1 MVFTQGELA
10 RARAKMPSHRGKYR
24 IQTVAEMTGVP
35 AATLRAWE
43 RRYGIPTPER
53 TSSSY
58 RLFSDHDVAA
68 IRKLKEL
75 CDDGMSPAEAARQMV
90 RVEEASNTPVES
102 DPYLR
107 AGQAIL
113 SAIEDFEPDGVER
126 AIRGAMFLGSA
137 STVYQRVI
145 GPVMATVGDRW
156 HEGSFSVA
164 QEHMA
169 TEALGSAARDMLRL
183 LDPASSAPEAI
194 IACFADEEH
203 ALTLYGVAF
212 ALVQWGYRPVVLG
225 ANTPPSAI
233 RHAVESIQPA
243 LVGLSVTITPP
254 AYRARELVDSYAE
267 AVGAVPWVVGGAGV
281 EPMHDAIEAS
291 GGIAVGTLPLDEV
304 KSIIDKRLRSMGS
317 HRAQRV

>member
-1 MVFTQGELA
+1 
-10 RARAKMPSHRGKYR
+10 MPSHRGKYR

-53 TSSSY
+53 SSSSY

-75 CDDGMSPAEAARQMV
+75 CDEGMSPAEAARQVV

-107 AGQAIL
+107 AGEAIL
-113 SAIEDFEPDGVER
+113 TAIQDFEPQGVER

-145 GPVMATVGDRW
+145 GPTMRMVGDRW
-156 HEGSFSVA
+156 HEGVFSVA

-183 LDPASSAPEAI
+183 LDPASSAPEVI
-194 IACFADEEH
+194 LACFADEEH
-203 ALTLYGVAF
+203 SLPLYGVAF

-225 ANTPPSAI
+225 ARTPPSAI

-243 LVGLSVTITPP
+243 LVGLSLSITPP
-254 AYRARELVDSYAE
+254 AYRARELVDGYAE
-267 AVGAVPWVVGGAGV
+267 AVGDVPCLVGGAGMA
-281 EPMHDAIEAS
+281 PIHDAIEAS

-304 KSIIDKRLRSMGS
+304 KSIIDKRLRSVGS

>member
-1 MVFTQGELA
+1 
-10 RARAKMPSHRGKYR
+10 MPSRRGKYR
-24 IQTVAEMTGVP
+24 IQTVAEMTGIP

-53 TSSSY
+53 SSSSY

-75 CDDGMSPAEAARQMV
+75 CDSGMSPAEAARLVAQ
-90 RVEEASNTPVES
+90 VEVASNTPVES

-107 AGQAIL
+107 ASEVIL
-113 SAIEDFEPDGVER
+113 AAIEDFDPQGVER
-126 AIRGAMFLGSA
+126 AIRSAMFLGSA

-145 GPVMATVGDRW
+145 GPTMTNVGDRW

-169 TEALGSAARDMLRL
+169 TEALSSAARDMLRL
-183 LDPASSAPEAI
+183 LDPASSAPESI
-194 IACFADEEH
+194 VACFADEDH
-203 ALTLYGVAF
+203 SLPLYGVAF

-225 ANTPPSAI
+225 AKTPPSAI

-243 LVGLSVTITPP
+243 LVALSVSIAPP

-267 AVGAVPWVVGGAGV
+267 AAGGVPWAVGGAGV
-281 EPMHDAIEAS
+281 ESMRDAIEAS
-291 GGIAVGTLPLDEV
+291 GGIAVGTLPLDDV
-304 KSIIDKRLRSMGS
+304 KSIIDKHMRSVGTPRA
-317 HRAQRV
+317 HRV

>member
-1 MVFTQGELA
+1 
-10 RARAKMPSHRGKYR
+10 MPSHRGKYR
-24 IQTVAEMTGVP
+24 IQTVAEMTGIP

-53 TSSSY
+53 SSSSY

-75 CDDGMSPAEAARQMV
+75 CDDGMSPAEAARLVVQ
-90 RVEEASNTPVES
+90 VEVASNTPVES

-107 AGQAIL
+107 ASEAIL
-113 SAIEDFEPDGVER
+113 AAIEDFDPQGVER
-126 AIRGAMFLGSA
+126 TIRSAMFLGSA

-145 GPVMATVGDRW
+145 GPTMCMVGDRW
-156 HEGSFSVA
+156 HEGTFSVA

-183 LDPASSAPEAI
+183 LDPAGSAPESI
-194 IACFADEEH
+194 IACFADEDH
-203 ALTLYGVAF
+203 ALPLYGVAF

-225 ANTPPSAI
+225 AKTPPSAI

-243 LVGLSVTITPP
+243 LVALSVSITPP
-254 AYRARELVDSYAE
+254 AYRARELVDGYAE
-267 AVGAVPWVVGGAGV
+267 AAGVVPWVVGGAGV
-281 EPMHDAIEAS
+281 ESMRDAIEAS
-291 GGIAVGTLPLDEV
+291 GGMAVGTLPLDDV
-304 KSIIDKRLRSMGS
+304 KSIIDKHLRSVGTPRA
-317 HRAQRV
+317 HRV

>member
-1 MVFTQGELA
+1 
-10 RARAKMPSHRGKYR
+10 MPSRRGKYR
-24 IQTVAEMTGVP
+24 IQTVAEMTGIP

-53 TSSSY
+53 SSSSY

-75 CDDGMSPAEAARQMV
+75 CDSGMSPAEAARLVVQ
-90 RVEEASNTPVES
+90 VEVASNTPVES

-107 AGQAIL
+107 ASEVIL
-113 SAIEDFEPDGVER
+113 AAIEDFDPQGVER
-126 AIRGAMFLGSA
+126 AIRSAMFLGSA

-145 GPVMATVGDRW
+145 GPTMTTVGDRW

-169 TEALGSAARDMLRL
+169 TEALSSAARDMLRL
-183 LDPASSAPEAI
+183 LDPVSSAPESI
-194 IACFADEEH
+194 VACFADEDH
-203 ALTLYGVAF
+203 SLPLYGVAF

-225 ANTPPSAI
+225 PKTPPSAI

-243 LVGLSVTITPP
+243 LVALSVSITPP
-254 AYRARELVDSYAE
+254 AYRARELVDGYAE
-267 AVGAVPWVVGGAGV
+267 AAAAVPWMVGGAGV
-281 EPMHDAIEAS
+281 ESMRDAIEAS
-291 GGIAVGTLPLDEV
+291 GGMAVGTLPLDDV
-304 KSIIDKRLRSMGS
+304 KSIIDKHMRSVGTPRA
-317 HRAQRV
+317 HRV

>member
-1 MVFTQGELA
+1 
-10 RARAKMPSHRGKYR
+10 MPSHRGKYR

-53 TSSSY
+53 SSSSY

-75 CDDGMSPAEAARQMV
+75 CDDGMSPAEAARLVVQ
-90 RVEEASNTPVES
+90 VEQASNMPVES

-107 AGQAIL
+107 AGEAIL
-113 SAIEDFEPDGVER
+113 AAIEDFDPQAIER
-126 AIRGAMFLGSA
+126 TIRSAMFLGSA

-145 GPVMATVGDRW
+145 GPTMTAVGERW

-194 IACFADEEH
+194 VACFADEAH
-203 ALTLYGVAF
+203 SLPLYGVAF

-225 ANTPPSAI
+225 AHTPPSAI

-243 LVGLSVTITPP
+243 LVALSVSITPP
-254 AYRARELVDSYAE
+254 AYRARELVDGYGE
-267 AVGAVPWVVGGAGV
+267 AAGVVPWVVGGGGV
-281 EPMHDAIEAS
+281 DSMRDGIEAS
-291 GGIAVGTLPLDEV
+291 GGIAVGTIPLDDV
-304 KSIIDKRLRSMGS
+304 KSIIDKHLRSVGT
-317 HRAQRV
+317 HRAHRV

>member
-1 MVFTQGELA
+1 
-10 RARAKMPSHRGKYR
+10 MPSHRGKYR
-24 IQTVAEMTGVP
+24 IQTVAEMTGIP

-53 TSSSY
+53 SSSSY

-75 CDDGMSPAEAARQMV
+75 CDEGMSPAEAARQVV
-90 RVEEASNTPVES
+90 RVEEASNTPVDS

-107 AGQAIL
+107 ACEAIL
-113 SAIEDFEPDGVER
+113 AAIEDFDPQGVER
-126 AIRGAMFLGSA
+126 AIRSAMFLGSA
-137 STVYQRVI
+137 STVYQRVL
-145 GPVMATVGDRW
+145 GPTMHAVGDRW

-183 LDPASSAPEAI
+183 LDPVSSAPETI
-194 IACFADEEH
+194 LACFADEDH
-203 ALTLYGVAF
+203 ALALYGVAF

-243 LVGLSVTITPP
+243 LVALSVSITPP

-267 AVGAVPWVVGGAGV
+267 AAGIVPWVVGGAGV
-281 EPMHDAIEAS
+281 QSMQELIEAS
-291 GGIAVGTLPLDEV
+291 GGIAVGTLPLDDV
-304 KSIIDKRLRSMGS
+304 KSIIDKHLRSVGS
-317 HRAQRV
+317 SRAHRV

>member
-1 MVFTQGELA
+1 
-10 RARAKMPSHRGKYR
+10 MPSHRGKYR

-35 AATLRAWE
+35 SATLRAWE

-75 CDDGMSPAEAARQMV
+75 CDEGMSPAEAARQVV

-107 AGQAIL
+107 AGESIL
-113 SAIEDFEPDGVER
+113 TAIEDFEPQGVER

-145 GPVMATVGDRW
+145 GPTMRMVGDRW
-156 HEGSFSVA
+156 HEGVFSVA

-183 LDPASSAPEAI
+183 LDPASSAPEVI
-194 IACFADEEH
+194 LACFADEEH
-203 ALTLYGVAF
+203 SLPLYGVAF

-225 ANTPPSAI
+225 ARTPPSAI

-243 LVGLSVTITPP
+243 LVGLSLSITPP
-254 AYRARELVDSYAE
+254 AYRARELVDGYAE
-267 AVGAVPWVVGGAGV
+267 AVGDVPCLVGGAGMA
-281 EPMHDAIEAS
+281 PIHDAIEAS

-304 KSIIDKRLRSMGS
+304 KSIIDKRLRSVGS

>member
-1 MVFTQGELA
+1 
-10 RARAKMPSHRGKYR
+10 MPSRRGKYR
-24 IQTVAEMTGVP
+24 IQTVAEMTGIP

-53 TSSSY
+53 SSSSY

-75 CDDGMSPAEAARQMV
+75 CDSGMSPAEAARLVVQ
-90 RVEEASNTPVES
+90 VEVASNTPVES

-107 AGQAIL
+107 ASEVIL
-113 SAIEDFEPDGVER
+113 AAIEDFDPQGVER
-126 AIRGAMFLGSA
+126 AIRSAMFLGSA

-145 GPVMATVGDRW
+145 GPTMTTVGDRW

-169 TEALGSAARDMLRL
+169 TEALSSAARDMLRL
-183 LDPASSAPEAI
+183 LDPVSSAPESI
-194 IACFADEEH
+194 VACFADEDH
-203 ALTLYGVAF
+203 SLPLYGVAF

-225 ANTPPSAI
+225 AKTPPSAI

-243 LVGLSVTITPP
+243 LVALSVSITPP

-267 AVGAVPWVVGGAGV
+267 AAGAVPWAVGGAGV
-281 EPMHDAIEAS
+281 ESMRDAIEAS
-291 GGIAVGTLPLDEV
+291 GGMAVGTLPLDDV
-304 KSIIDKRLRSMGS
+304 KSIIDKHMRSVGTPRA
-317 HRAQRV
+317 HRV

>member
-1 MVFTQGELA
+1 
-10 RARAKMPSHRGKYR
+10 MPSHRGKYR

-53 TSSSY
+53 SSSSY

-75 CDDGMSPAEAARQMV
+75 CDDGMSPAEAARLVV

-107 AGQAIL
+107 AGEVIL
-113 SAIEDFEPDGVER
+113 TAIEDFDPQGVER
-126 AIRGAMFLGSA
+126 AIRAAMFLGSA
-137 STVYQRVI
+137 STVFQRVI
-145 GPVMATVGDRW
+145 CPTMRSVGERW

-169 TEALGSAARDMLRL
+169 TEALGTAARDMLRL
-183 LDPASSAPEAI
+183 LDPASTAPEAI
-194 IACFADEEH
+194 VACFADEDH
-203 ALTLYGVAF
+203 ALPLYGVAF

-225 ANTPPSAI
+225 AKTPPSAI

-243 LVGLSVTITPP
+243 LVALSVSIGPP
-254 AYRARELVDSYAE
+254 AYRARELVDGYAE
-267 AVGAVPWVVGGAGV
+267 AIGAVPWIVGGTGA
-281 EPMHDAIEAS
+281 DAMREQIEAA
-291 GGIAVGTLPLDEV
+291 GGVAVGTLALDEV
-304 KSIIDKRLRSMGS
+304 KSIIDKRLRSVGS

>member
-1 MVFTQGELA
+1 MVSSQQELA
-10 RARAKMPSHRGKYR
+10 QARAKMPSHRGKYR

-68 IRKLKEL
+68 IRRLKEL
-75 CDDGMSPAEAARQMV
+75 CDEGMSPAEAARMV
-90 RVEEASNTPVES
+90 LPVVEASNTPVES

-107 AGQAIL
+107 AGEAIL
-113 SAIEDFEPDGVER
+113 SAIEDFEPQGVER

-145 GPVMATVGDRW
+145 GPTMRSVGERW

-183 LDPASSAPEAI
+183 LDPPSSAPEAI
-194 IACFADEEH
+194 LACFADEDH
-203 ALTLYGVAF
+203 ALPLYGVAF
-212 ALVQWGYRPVVLG
+212 ALVQWGYRPVLLG
-225 ANTPPSAI
+225 AKTPPSAI

-243 LVGLSVTITPP
+243 LVGLSVSIPPP

-267 AVGAVPWVVGGAGV
+267 AVGPVPWVVGGAGV
-281 EPMHDAIEAS
+281 EPMAEAIEAS
-291 GGIAVGTLPLDEV
+291 SGIAVGTLPLDEV

-317 HRAQRV
+317 HRARRV